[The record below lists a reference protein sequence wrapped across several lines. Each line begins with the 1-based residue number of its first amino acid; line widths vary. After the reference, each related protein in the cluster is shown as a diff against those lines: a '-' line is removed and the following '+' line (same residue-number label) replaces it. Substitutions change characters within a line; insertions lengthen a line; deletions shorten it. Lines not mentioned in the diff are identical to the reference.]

1 MMYKKV
7 AVVVEG
13 GGMRGAYT
21 GGILDV
27 FNELGL
33 RFGGACGTS
42 AGVTHLCSFLSEQ
55 IGRNFRQFLVGT
67 DWPKFPYR
75 YGAFQVQ

>member
-33 RFGGACGTS
+33 RFGGAWELLL
-42 AGVTHLCSFLSEQ
+42 A
-55 IGRNFRQFLVGT
+55 
-67 DWPKFPYR
+67 
-75 YGAFQVQ
+75 